1 MRRYSS
7 EAHIGMTAPHRIA
20 RQFLHFATV
29 GGIAT
34 AIHYLILIAL
44 VHGTG
49 MNAVLASTLGFMV
62 SAACNYYLNYRFTF
76 RSRAAHRHAIFKFL
90 TVAGVGLVLNSAT
103 MMVAAEYLGLHYLL
117 AQVIATGLVLLWNFS
132 GNRWWTFRSA

>member
-1 MRRYSS
+1 
-7 EAHIGMTAPHRIA
+7 MTSDSGTRGAVTASTRIA

-44 VHGTG
+44 VRGAD
-49 MNAVLASTLGFMV
+49 MNAVLASTFGFTV
-62 SAACNYYLNYRFTF
+62 SAVCNYYLNYHFTF
-76 RSRAAHRHAIFKFL
+76 RSNAEHRRAVIKFL
-90 TVAGVGLVLNSAT
+90 AVAGVGLALNSLT
-103 MMVAAEYLGLHYLL
+103 MMIAAQYLGVHYLL

-132 GNRWWTFRSA
+132 GNRWWTFKHV